1 MNEKFTIILY
11 YSDVQK
17 LAFDLSLM
25 VLCFVCQEVA
35 EILDTDAKKHQ
46 AKDTAKK
53 KRKINQKG
61 DGCKTESALQFTP
74 DTSGN
79 SLDLTPVEV
88 QTLPILVDTEFQ
100 PTSKQAIDTTMTE
113 KDAKSKLVSNCCYGC
128 IVYNHIIN
136 FRKIRQNLV
145 FVSLFQANA
154 QTKGLSSYCMCFPAY
169 VQTSNNNNNN
179 NNNNNSN
186 NDFI

>member
-11 YSDVQK
+11 YSDVHK

-61 DGCKTESALQFTP
+61 DGCETESAAQFTP

-79 SLDLTPVEV
+79 SPDSTPVEV
-88 QTLPILVDTEFQ
+88 QTLPILVDTELQ
-100 PTSKQAIDTTMTE
+100 PTSKQAIDTTMAE
-113 KDAKSKLVSNCCYGC
+113 KDAKSKLVSNCCYSC

-136 FRKIRQNLV
+136 FRKMLSVVTLIGDV
-145 FVSLFQANA
+145 KLF
-154 QTKGLSSYCMCFPAY
+154 FP
-169 VQTSNNNNNN
+169 S
-179 NNNNNSN
+179 
-186 NDFI
+186 FFCLEFCL